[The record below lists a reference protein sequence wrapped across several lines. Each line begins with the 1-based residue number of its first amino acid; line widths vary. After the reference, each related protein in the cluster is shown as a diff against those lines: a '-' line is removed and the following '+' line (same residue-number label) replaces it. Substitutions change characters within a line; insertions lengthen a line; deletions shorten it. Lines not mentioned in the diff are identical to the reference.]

1 MFYKLDYLEKKRK
14 YSKKE
19 STFMTVVRE
28 FIAKNL
34 KIILIWE
41 SLCRQ
46 NAMT

>member
-34 KIILIWE
+34 KIILIWG

-46 NAMT
+46 TAMT